1 MLRAWVQRM
10 QAAIGGRAAVI
21 EEMVQTVP
29 RSADSAGRVT
39 LVVSDSLCAI
49 SDVGRAREHNED
61 VVHLADDGRLMI
73 LADGMG
79 GYAAGEV
86 AAALAVA
93 AIVEHFDAAVG
104 PLKDVIGDALPLAMQ
119 AAMNAAQQQVLDAA
133 DCQQGKKDM
142 GCTLIQTCVRGDT
155 LFTCHVGDVRG
166 YLWRDQ
172 TLRALTRDHSVI
184 AELIAAGELAPDQAR
199 AHPAKN
205 VVLRAIGMASGF
217 EADINTCLLQDGD
230 RVLLCSDG
238 LWEMLPDQE
247 IAGVIGADG
256 SMRQIAMQLVD
267 RANDAG
273 GSDNISVVVYEHRTR
288 QCEAGSTFVARV
300 ATLSGD
306 PAPLA

>member
-1 MLRAWVQRM
+1 MLRAWVQRV
-10 QAAIGGRAAVI
+10 QAAIGGQAAVI
-21 EEMVQTVP
+21 EEVAQTVP

-61 VVHLADDGRLMI
+61 VVHLSDDGRLMI

-93 AIVEHFDAAVG
+93 AITEHLDAAVG
-104 PLKDVIGDALPLAMQ
+104 SLKDATGDALPLAMQ
-119 AAMNAAQQQVLDAA
+119 AAMNAAQQRVLAVA
-133 DCQQGKKDM
+133 ESQEGKKDM
-142 GCTLIQTCVRGDT
+142 GCTLIQACIRGDT
-155 LFTCHVGDVRG
+155 LHTCHVGDVRA
-166 YLWRDQ
+166 YLWRGQ
-172 TLRALTRDHSVI
+172 TLRVLTRDHSVV
-184 AELIAAGELAPDQAR
+184 AELIAAGDLAPDQAR

-217 EADINTCLLQDGD
+217 EADLTTCSLQDSD

-238 LWEMLPDQE
+238 LWEMLSDQE
-247 IAGVIGADG
+247 IADVIGTEG

-273 GSDNISVVVYEHRTR
+273 GADNISVALYEHK
-288 QCEAGSTFVARV
+288 VAIR
-300 ATLSGD
+300 
-306 PAPLA
+306 